1 MNIYTTVRTKLNKI
15 KIMKKYIFT
24 ILLSIITIST
34 LTAQQTVS
42 GQSESTNLEIIP
54 VYERDMP
61 PNLFMELDFSDD
73 NNNGILEAGEKAE
86 IQLSITNQGK
96 GPAQGIT
103 VKVKDS
109 IYDPNLKILGEKKI
123 PFIYPNQTVTFII
136 PLYAKMGIT
145 QKEHKLE
152 IIVAEYFGYDM
163 ESAYVVLNTMKYLKP
178 ELVLSGIEVIDSGKG
193 TGAIIEDGQ
202 LQAGE
207 LVKVKITVQN
217 IGQNVSKNTGYKV
230 YAKDKNIYLED
241 NNGNLGDIEVNEVK
255 DFFITVS
262 PNKRVKTKNIL
273 PIFLETTND
282 YHVGN
287 INSINIPVK
296 LNHIPPQVVL
306 KNVEADYDNLIK
318 PVARM
323 ETSSQKIKSNFGNYI
338 NIRQMGESKT
348 VRNNSVAI
356 IMGIE
361 NYKQNDIPNAPYA
374 KNDADIMEEYFKNVL
389 GIKYVY
395 KYTDKDIQGYFFRNT
410 FGQKGE
416 LQKAIIKDKTDLF
429 VYYSGH
435 GFPSKDGEN
444 VYILASDGNKYDLER
459 QGYNLNDFYK
469 DIASLGAKS
478 TTIFMDACFSGSTRS
493 SELIAAE
500 NLTGMKG
507 VRIKPQINSPWE
519 TNSDFTLCSSSSYDE
534 TSMIFDDSK
543 TGLFT
548 YFLCAGLK
556 GEADKNNDGK
566 ITMGELKKYIQK
578 NVLETSQKL
587 QGTQTPLF
595 YGTNE
600 ETELVN
606 YK

>member
-1 MNIYTTVRTKLNKI
+1 MNIYTTVGTKLNKI
-15 KIMKKYIFT
+15 KIMKKYIFV
-24 ILLSIITIST
+24 ILLSILLVSQSN
-34 LTAQQTVS
+34 AQQIIS
-42 GQSESTNLEIIP
+42 GRSTSTNLEIIP
-54 VYERDMP
+54 KYVRGMP
-61 PNLFMELDFSDD
+61 PNLYLAVDFLDD
-73 NNNGILEAGEKAE
+73 NDNGFLEADERAE
-86 IQLSITNQGK
+86 IKLSIANLGK

-103 VKVKDS
+103 VKVNNS
-109 IYDPNLKILGEKKI
+109 VYDPNLKILDEKII
-123 PFIYPNQTVTFII
+123 PFIFPNDTVTVII

-217 IGQNVSKNTGYKV
+217 IGQNVSKNTRYKV
-230 YAKDKNIYLED
+230 YAKDKNIYLE
-241 NNGNLGDIEVNEVK
+241 NNTDNLGDIEVNEVK

-287 INSINIPVK
+287 INNINIPVK

-306 KNVEADYDNLIK
+306 KNVEADIDNLIL
-318 PVARM
+318 PVVRV
-323 ETSSQKIKSNFGNYI
+323 ETASKKIKANFGNI
-338 NIRQMGESKT
+338 VNIRKPLKSKT

-361 NYKQNDIPNAPYA
+361 NYERNDIPPAPYA
-374 KNDADIMEEYFKNVL
+374 KNDADIMEDYFKNVL
-389 GIKYVY
+389 GIKEVY
-395 KYTDKDIQGYFFRNT
+395 KYTDDDIDGYFFSNN
-410 FGQKGE
+410 FGVDGILKNSIIKGE
-416 LQKAIIKDKTDLF
+416 TELF

-435 GFPSKDGEN
+435 GFPSPDGEN
-444 VYILASDGNKYDLER
+444 VYILASDGNKKDLKR
-459 QGYNLNDFYK
+459 QGYNLNNFYR
-469 DIASLGAKS
+469 DIDSLKAKN
-478 TTIFMDACFSGSTRS
+478 TTIFIDACFSGSSRS
-493 SELIAAE
+493 SESISSQ
-500 NLTGMKG
+500 NINGMKG

-519 TNSDFTLCSSSSYDE
+519 TNSSFTLYSSSSYDE
-534 TSMIFDDSK
+534 TSMGFDDSK

-556 GEADKNNDGK
+556 GEADKNKDDK
-566 ITMGELKKYIQK
+566 ITMGELKNYIQK
-578 NVLETSQKL
+578 NVLDASERMN
-587 QGTQTPLF
+587 GRQTPIF
-595 YGTNE
+595 NGTNE